1 MQRDIAYVLD
11 ILLSAKDARQFT
23 EGMDYEAFLND
34 RKCQLAVVRCLEVIG
49 EATKRL
55 SETFRENHPLIHWSE
70 MAGMRDVLIHAY
82 DRVDLERVWTTLRDD
97 LPTLIENLEGIVP
110 PETETK

>member
-1 MQRDIAYVLD
+1 MQRDIAYILD
-11 ILLSAKDARQFT
+11 ILLSAKDAQQFT
-23 EGMDYEAFLND
+23 KGIDYKVFLDD

-55 SETFRENHPLIHWSE
+55 SETFRKSHPSIPWSK

-82 DRVDLERVWTTLRDD
+82 DRVDIERVWTTVRDEI
-97 LPTLIENLEGIVP
+97 PPLIEALESIVP
-110 PETETK
+110 PEAGS

>member
-1 MQRDIAYVLD
+1 MQRDIAHLVD
-11 ILLSAKDARQFT
+11 ILLMANDAQQFT
-23 EGMDYEAFLND
+23 KGMDYEAFLDD

-55 SETFRENHPLIHWSE
+55 SETFRESHPAIPWSK

-82 DRVDLERVWTTLRDD
+82 DRVDLERIWTTMREDI
-97 LPTLIENLEGIVP
+97 PPLIEALESIVP
-110 PETETK
+110 PETGS